1 MAANLAP
8 RAEAGGAALDHA
20 PSVEP
25 VHRFIRQRAGA
36 AGRGSDAC
44 DLSICGGGG
53 GSFLDSSASQ
63 LVVLSAS
70 APLRQIGGVEQRRIS
85 GAPQKQHAACAKQK
99 APLRRLAGLS
109 FSQSNDRL
117 WREAEARERACR
129 GGNLGKSRRA
139 PGKAGGAKMTLTGVR
154 QASWQRIGG
163 GSPSRGKASQPP
175 RPRVMRDVSRGTT

>member
-8 RAEAGGAALDHA
+8 RAEVGGAALDHA

-36 AGRGSDAC
+36 AGGGYSGGGAC
-44 DLSICGGGG
+44 DLSMCGGGG

-85 GAPQKQHAACAKQK
+85 GAIVATNSTPPA
-99 APLRRLAGLS
+99 
-109 FSQSNDRL
+109 QS
-117 WREAEARERACR
+117 
-129 GGNLGKSRRA
+129 K
-139 PGKAGGAKMTLTGVR
+139 
-154 QASWQRIGG
+154 
-163 GSPSRGKASQPP
+163 
-175 RPRVMRDVSRGTT
+175 RPR